1 MDILETKKRSGVYYG
16 YIIVAASFLI
26 ITLAYGAEAS
36 FGVFFKPMS
45 GEFGWGRAE
54 TSGPF
59 SIYIIVS
66 GLLTIISGN
75 LSDRFGPRKL
85 VSIGGVILGLGYLL
99 MSQINSL
106 WQLYLFYTLLAGVG
120 ISTIYVPLVTLIA
133 RWFTKKRGLACG
145 IGTCGIPFGI
155 VVIPPIASRIIEGYH
170 WRIPLLALGG
180 VLIVAI
186 ALLGQLL
193 KKAPESEDPS
203 AQQQNPGGVDGL
215 SFNQAIRSKPFW
227 MVGFAF
233 LLYGYFY
240 EVAAVHIVPY
250 ATDLGISA
258 VAAATI
264 LTVIGVTGTI
274 GRLTLG
280 IVGEKR
286 GNLNTAFISC
296 LLMGLC
302 FVILILGRG
311 TWPLY
316 LFAVIF
322 GYLTAVGLLL
332 VPILAEYF
340 GLKSLGII
348 SGAVFCCSNIGAAIG
363 PPAAGGIF
371 DITGSYQLAFI
382 SSVIAGLVAGLIL
395 WILKVLGS
403 RSSNL

>member
-1 MDILETKKRSGVYYG
+1 MI
-16 YIIVAASFLI
+16 
-26 ITLAYGAEAS
+26 
-36 FGVFFKPMS
+36 
-45 GEFGWGRAE
+45 W
-54 TSGPF
+54 
-59 SIYIIVS
+59 
-66 GLLTIISGN
+66 
-75 LSDRFGPRKL
+75 PRKL

-155 VVIPPIASRIIEGYH
+155 VVIPPIASRIIENFQ

-186 ALLGQLL
+186 VLLGQLL
-193 KKAPESEDPS
+193 KKAPESEDLADRENS
-203 AQQQNPGGVDGL
+203 GSNESGNGL
-215 SFNQAIRSKPFW
+215 SFKEAVRSRPFW
-227 MVGFAF
+227 MIGVAF

-240 EVAAVHIVPY
+240 EVAVVHIVPY
-250 ATDLGISA
+250 ATDLGITA

-264 LTVIGVTGTI
+264 LTVIGITGTI

-280 IVGEKR
+280 IVGEKQ

-322 GYLTAVGLLL
+322 GYLTAIGLLL
-332 VPILAEYF
+332 VPILADYF

-348 SGAVFCCSNIGAAIG
+348 SGAVFCCSNVGAAIG
-363 PPAAGGIF
+363 PPAAGGSF

-382 SSVIAGLVAGLIL
+382 SSVIAGLAAGLIL
-395 WILKVLGS
+395 WFLKLSGS
-403 RSSNL
+403 RSNFN